1 MMNKFF
7 STVITS
13 LLSAVF
19 AIFLYQYFE
28 GPKQVI
34 IQDNTAAAQYAK
46 AMEDPYSGV
55 QQRQF
60 LSSSPTNFIE
70 AAEAVTPA
78 VVNIKAVESSSFEWW
93 GSSSYGASS
102 GSGVIISPDG
112 YIITNN
118 HVIEDGSIYEVSLNN
133 NEEYE
138 AKLIGTDPSTDLAVL
153 KITTKEALPHLV
165 FGNSDSVRIG
175 EWVLAVGNPFNL
187 SSTVTAG
194 IVSAKGR
201 HIDILEGDY
210 SIESFIQTDAAV
222 NPGNSGGALVN
233 TNGELIGINTAII
246 TRSGRYEGYSFAVP
260 SNLAQKVIRDIRDY
274 GAVQRGLLGVRINP
288 VTSQTAKDL
297 GLPSIEGVYI
307 SSVTAGG
314 GADAA
319 GINSGDVVIGINGAK
334 IPNISA
340 LQEQVGRFR
349 PGNTIAVEYIREGKK
364 YTTDVTLRDK
374 DNGAKTS
381 KVANRDSETKLL
393 DKIGM
398 DLRNMSRDELRRLRV
413 NGIYVVSVDIGSVIE
428 KTEMD
433 PGYIITK
440 VNDRRVSTIED
451 FTKELKKSKG
461 EKILLEGFYE
471 NYPGEYYYTF
481 VMK

>member
-1 MMNKFF
+1 MKRFIP
-7 STVITS
+7 TILTS
-13 LLSAVF
+13 FLSALI
-19 AIFLYQYFE
+19 AIAAYKYFE
-28 GPKQVI
+28 GPQQVI

-46 AMEDPYSGV
+46 SMEDPYSGV
-55 QQRQF
+55 LQRQF

-78 VVNIKAVESSSFEWW
+78 VVNIKAVENSSFEWW
-93 GSSSYGASS
+93 GSSSFGASS

-118 HVIEDGSIYEVSLNN
+118 HVIEDGSRFEVSLNN

-138 AKLIGTDPSTDLAVL
+138 AKLVGTDPTTDLAVL
-153 KITTKEALPHLV
+153 KITTQETLPHLI

-274 GAVQRGLLGVRINP
+274 GEVQRGLLGVRINP
-288 VTSQTAKDL
+288 VDNQLAKEL
-297 GLPSIEGVYI
+297 GLPSVEGVYI
-307 SSVTAGG
+307 SNVTDGG
-314 GADAA
+314 GAAMA
-319 GINSGDVVIGINGAK
+319 GLQAGDVVIGINGVK
-334 IPNISA
+334 IPNIST

-349 PGNTIAVEYIREGKK
+349 PGNKIAVEYIREGKK

-374 DNGAKTS
+374 DNNGARSSKTS
-381 KVANRDSETKLL
+381 AKNSNEAILKNIGIELRDL
-393 DKIGM
+393 
-398 DLRNMSRDELRRLRV
+398 SRDELRRLRV
-413 NGIYVVSVDIGSVIE
+413 NGVYVESVDIGSVIE

-440 VNDRRVSTIED
+440 VNDNRISDKAD
-451 FTKELKKSKG
+451 FLKELDKTKG
-461 EKILLEGFYE
+461 DKVLLEGFYE

>member
-1 MMNKFF
+1 MKKLIPTLLASIF
-7 STVITS
+7 SALLAIVI
-13 LLSAVF
+13 
-19 AIFLYQYFE
+19 YKYFE
-28 GPKQVI
+28 GPQQVI
-34 IQDNTAAAQYAK
+34 IQEHPAAAQYTK
-46 AMEDPYSGV
+46 GIDDPYSSF
-55 QQRQF
+55 QQRHF
-60 LSSSPTNFIE
+60 LSSSPTEFIA

-78 VVNIKAVESSSFEWW
+78 VVNIKAVESNSFEWW
-93 GSSSYGASS
+93 GSNSFGASS

-118 HVIEDGSIYEVSLNN
+118 HVIEEGNRFEVSLNN
-133 NEEYE
+133 NEEYN
-138 AKLIGTDPSTDLAVL
+138 AKLIGTDPYTDLAVL
-153 KITTKEALPHLV
+153 KITTPESLPHLV

-260 SNLAQKVIRDIRDY
+260 SNLAQKVIRDIRDF
-274 GAVQRGLLGVRINP
+274 GEVQRGLLGVRINP
-288 VTSQTAKDL
+288 VNSQKAREL
-297 GLPSIEGVYI
+297 GLPSVEGVFI
-307 SSVTAGG
+307 SNVTHGG
-314 GADAA
+314 GADMA
-319 GINSGDVVIGINGAK
+319 GMESGDVVIGINGMK
-334 IPNISA
+334 IKNISA

-349 PGNTIAVEYIREGKK
+349 PGDTISVEYIRSGKK
-364 YTTDVTLRDK
+364 YTTKVTLKDKNNRSGKSSTIAHKRDGK
-374 DNGAKTS
+374 F
-381 KVANRDSETKLL
+381 LL
-393 DKIGM
+393 NKIGM
-398 DLRNMSRDELRRLRV
+398 ELRDLSRDELRRLRI
-413 NGIYVVSVDIGSVIE
+413 NGVYVESVDLGSVIE

-440 VNDRRVSTIED
+440 INESKVLDLED
-451 FTKELKKSKG
+451 FLKELETARGQKYCWRVFMKITP
-461 EKILLEGFYE
+461 ENITILL
-471 NYPGEYYYTF
+471 
-481 VMK
+481 